1 MRHQPHAH
9 GPAQHGRL
17 LGDVPEADEAHALAT
32 EAVHGETW
40 GKGEASLEICG
51 SINKAREIPYIYI
64 YVYIYICMCIYIY
77 VYMYILYIYTYVC
90 IYIYI

>member
-51 SINKAREIPYIYI
+51 SINEAREIIYIYMCI
-64 YVYIYICMCIYIY
+64 YVYVYIYMYMCIYR
-77 VYMYILYIYTYVC
+77 
-90 IYIYI
+90 